1 MRVQIDHVVA
11 VGEAYESG
19 ADYWTKEQRIAYAN
33 DPYVLPAVKGSAN
46 ASKTNRTLHT
56 GFQGM
61 AMIVPISA
69 GR

>member
-33 DPYVLPAVKGSAN
+33 DPYVLPAVKDLRMLP
-46 ASKTNRTLHT
+46 KQTRTLHT